1 MNLTVQPITVYAR
14 ARPTPGRPAGYAD
27 VCIATSE
34 AEINTYFFCA
44 YPIAVTRQSSLQM
57 PMLFHF
63 FLSDRAAPLIGLQA
77 AGSGSQM
84 G

>member
-1 MNLTVQPITVYAR
+1 V
-14 ARPTPGRPAGYAD
+14 
-27 VCIATSE
+27 TSE